1 MASILG
7 AQSFNQKRSFWKR
20 QFTDT
25 ATRPQL
31 VFDVIFGIVMPVICF
46 YFDPGIIRSH
56 YRWDGYLSLGQHA
69 ITIYM
74 FSGFAILGLMFWM
87 GLRKQANR
95 YAPLIGG
102 LFVSA
107 ATFSFLLGVL
117 MLPAS
122 LIGLII
128 IIGALG
134 FTPFATGL
142 VFLRNGV
149 RAINQTRSSSTG
161 RIQVKMIATA
171 ALLAFCV
178 PLVTS
183 WQLGRAAD
191 RAVNQI
197 VLSDHSDS
205 ALSTARHL
213 RWFADANPIMSAY
226 ANEKDAKR
234 RDRLARAYR
243 EITGEDINQRLMI
256 LND

>member
-1 MASILG
+1 
-7 AQSFNQKRSFWKR
+7 
-20 QFTDT
+20 
-25 ATRPQL
+25 
-31 VFDVIFGIVMPVICF
+31 
-46 YFDPGIIRSH
+46 
-56 YRWDGYLSLGQHA
+56 
-69 ITIYM
+69 M

-87 GLRKQANR
+87 GLRNQANR

-107 ATFSFLLGVL
+107 ATFSFLIGVL

-128 IIGALG
+128 IIGVLG

-149 RAINQTRSSSTG
+149 RAINQTRSIPTDK
-161 RIQVKMIATA
+161 IQVKMIAAA
-171 ALLAFCV
+171 ALLAFCG
-178 PLVTS
+178 PIVTS

-197 VLSDHSDS
+197 VLSEYSDS

-213 RWFADANPIMSAY
+213 RWFANSNPIVSAY
-226 ANEKDAKR
+226 ASE
-234 RDRLARAYR
+234 
-243 EITGEDINQRLMI
+243 T
-256 LND
+256 